1 MLKEIDNNTIILEY
15 IWVDG
20 NNCSIFSK
28 SRTCFSSAPEMLLN
42 DIPNW
47 SFDGSSTGHS
57 KKDSENSEIIL
68 IPRCTCLNPL
78 QPNSQLVLCDTY
90 NSDLT
95 HTASNHRVHANKIMT
110 AVDNQYP
117 MFGLEQEYYLITP
130 DIKKIIQ
137 QTKCCDKWY
146 KKLFS
151 CTNSCSTEHD
161 RIQAYYSNKI
171 HYCGGGH
178 THTLG
183 RKIANEHLQACVKA
197 KLTISGINA
206 EVGPNQWEFQI
217 GPSIGIEAGDH
228 MWVAR
233 YLLIMIAEKYES
245 SVDFSP
251 KPFLNLPGSGCH
263 VNFSTKLMRE
273 YHTGFNHII
282 NAINLLAIDHEN
294 HMKIYGYN
302 NILRLTGKHETASI
316 DDYTYGIGTRTTSI
330 RIGQETYKNKGGYFE
345 DRRPGSN
352 IDPYLVTSA
361 IVGSTVLEK
370 AIKMKIDT
378 NINTQILDSD
388 DDTPVTLQSNSSCT
402 HSPK

>member
-20 NNCSIFSK
+20 NICSIFSK

-68 IPRCTCLNPL
+68 IPRFTCLNPL

-95 HTASNHRVHANKIMT
+95 PTDSNHRVHANKIMT
-110 AVDNQYP
+110 AVHNQCP
-117 MFGLEQEYYLITP
+117 MFGLEQEYYLITQ
-130 DIKKIIQ
+130 DIKKFIQ
-137 QTKCCDKWY
+137 QTKSCDKWY

-151 CTNSCSTEHD
+151 CKTTCSTEHD

-197 KLTISGINA
+197 NLTISGINA

-245 SVDFSP
+245 SVDFNP

-263 VNFSTKLMRE
+263 VNFSTNLMRE

-361 IVGSTVLEK
+361 IVGSTILEK
-370 AIKMKIDT
+370 AIKMEIDT

-388 DDTPVTLQSNSSCT
+388 DDTPVTLQSN
-402 HSPK
+402 

>member
-1 MLKEIDNNTIILEY
+1 MLKETDNTIIILEY

-28 SRTCFSSAPEMLLN
+28 SRTYYSLGPEVRLD

-68 IPRCTCLNPL
+68 IPRFTCLNPL

-95 HTASNHRVHANKIMT
+95 YTDSNHRVNANKIMT
-110 AVDNQYP
+110 AVHNQSP

-130 DIKKIIQ
+130 DIRNLQ

-146 KKLFS
+146 KKVFS
-151 CTNSCSTEHD
+151 CN
-161 RIQAYYSNKI
+161 RIQNYYSNKI
-171 HYCGGGH
+171 QYCGGGH

-233 YLLIMIAEKYES
+233 YLLIMIAEKYETN
-245 SVDFSP
+245 VDFSP

-273 YHTGFNHII
+273 YHTGFSHII
-282 NAINLLAIDHEN
+282 NAINLLAIDHET

-302 NILRLTGKHETASI
+302 NNLRLTGKHETASI

-330 RIGQETYKNKGGYFE
+330 RIGQETFKNKGGYFE

-361 IVGSTVLEK
+361 IVGSTVLKK
-370 AIKMKIDT
+370 AIEPEIDT
-378 NINTQILDSD
+378 SNNTQILDSD

-402 HSPK
+402 DSPK

>member
-1 MLKEIDNNTIILEY
+1 MLKIIILEY
-15 IWVDG
+15 IWIDG

-28 SRTCFSSAPEMLLN
+28 SRTYYSSGEEVRLD

-47 SFDGSSTGHS
+47 TFDGSSTGHS

-68 IPRCTCLNPL
+68 IPRFTCLNPL

-95 HTASNHRVHANKIMT
+95 HTDSNHRVHANKIMT
-110 AVDNQYP
+110 AVHNQYP

-130 DIKKIIQ
+130 DIREILQ

-151 CTNSCSTEHD
+151 CKTPCSTEHD

-171 HYCGGGH
+171 QYCGGGH
-178 THTLG
+178 MHTLG

-217 GPSIGIEAGDH
+217 GPIIGIEAGDH

-233 YLLIMIAEKYES
+233 YLLIMIAEKYETS
-245 SVDFSP
+245 IDFSP

-273 YHTGFNHII
+273 YHTGFPHII

-302 NILRLTGKHETASI
+302 NNLRLTGKHETASI

-330 RIGQETYKNKGGYFE
+330 RIGQETFKNKGGYFE

-370 AIKMKIDT
+370 AIELEIDT
-378 NINTQILDSD
+378 NNNTQIIDSD
-388 DDTPVTLQSNSSCT
+388 DDTPMTLQSNSSCT
-402 HSPK
+402 YSPKE